1 MATDLENFYRENRIR
16 EADTVDNIYN
26 DPKYASTIFNT
37 SVPLNQLE
45 KNIKQSKGATLEP
58 YNPSLTDYF
67 KSGASYVGEN
77 LLGMNNYQ
85 ANKFGRQMFGDR
97 GSDQF
102 VKQIGFADIVPAFR
116 GMHMAALPMIPA
128 YANEAY
134 RAFDRGDALGG
145 TIEGGAALLEGYFL
159 GKPIAKSLKNIAKS
173 LTKKL
178 ESSSNIVPTEQNMK
192 ELGAL
197 PSNKVLANTA
207 KKQPSMAMV
216 NPKLSLDDIKNK
228 YSNVDLDVY
237 NDPKGLTLSKIVVP
251 EGVRSEGI
259 GSNVMNDLIK
269 YADENN
275 KPIALTPDNSFGGS
289 KTRLESFYKKFGFK
303 DNKGRNKDFAFRE
316 TMIRQPKVSQ
326 EKRKLILDNRRKE
339 ANIARFGYDPNET
352 VDTSYRMQHTPN
364 PEGARLDDM
373 TGGGEYFPDDIYSS
387 NGLKFYGDPN
397 NKFDRE
403 SFDVIQSVKGNPEA
417 EVTIYRA
424 VPNEDNINTINSGDF
439 VTLSKEYADMH
450 GASGYGI
457 DGQEA
462 GKIISQKVKV
472 KHLRSDGNDLNEFGY
487 FPENKGDIAKA
498 IPPTEK
504 SEGILAFHG
513 SASDFDEFKLSK
525 IGTGEGA
532 QAFGDGLYFTDSKDI
547 AKFYR
552 DGVRGFKDLQGK
564 VEYNYKGEIFK
575 LTSDTA
581 KTKEELGVA
590 KILEHAISTNRYPEK
605 AKENLIKVLERDIK
619 IAQSRNDTSDI
630 SDLLIKS
637 YTKNLED
644 IKNIDTSN
652 FKKSTG
658 KTYEVKIDAVMN
670 DLVDYDKPLG
680 NQNNNVKDVLDKM
693 SSEVTI
699 DDAINFGFDPNDQ
712 GSNLFLYVKKG
723 SDQKTIE
730 EAAIKQ
736 TVENLFGKDQDV
748 VTFLNNWG
756 SLRGSRNSGEK
767 LLNKYGIKGIKYD
780 AGKISGK
787 ESDATNYVIFDDKII
802 DIMAKYGIV
811 GAVGVKAMENS
822 NDQSIGALGSL
833 PNDQT

>member
-1 MATDLENFYRENRIR
+1 MAENAFTKYKDFLPSDYLREELATADQQYMLDQESKSKMFGYPDKRFVPNQRETDTSKLQSAFSYLGLPPEKSLNYARDFTGRPEIESIGRSLGV
-16 EADTVDNIYN
+16 ADFTGYG
-26 DPKYASTIFNT
+26 
-37 SVPLNQLE
+37 PLAYDLPQ
-45 KNIKQSKGATLEP
+45 NIK
-58 YNPSLTDYF
+58 DF
-67 KSGASYVGEN
+67 KKAREEGSVGGQAMSAGFGLLN
-77 LLGMNNYQ
+77 LAEVIPIAGLGFK
-85 ANKFGRQMFGDR
+85 AFNKPI
-97 GSDQF
+97 
-102 VKQIGFADIVPAFR
+102 KGFA
-116 GMHMAALPMIPA
+116 
-128 YANEAY
+128 
-134 RAFDRGDALGG
+134 
-145 TIEGGAALLEGYFL
+145 
-159 GKPIAKSLKNIAKS
+159 KSISEKLNNID
-173 LTKKL
+173 TT
-178 ESSSNIVPTEQNMK
+178 PQ
-192 ELGAL
+192 LGAL

-237 NDPKGLTLSKIVVP
+237 NDPKGLTLSKIVVS

-303 DNKGRNKDFAFRE
+303 ENKGRNKDFAFRE

-564 VEYNYKGEIFK
+564 VEYNYKGKIFK

-590 KILEHAISTNRYPEK
+590 KILENAISTNRYPEK
-605 AKENLIKVLERDIK
+605 AKENLIKILEKDIK
-619 IAQSRNDTSDI
+619 TAQSRNDTSDI

-637 YTKNLED
+637 YTKDLD
-644 IKNIDTSN
+644 SIKNINISN
-652 FKKSTG
+652 FEQSKG
-658 KTYEVKIDAVMN
+658 KMYKVKIDAVMN

-736 TVENLFGKDQDV
+736 TVKNLFGKDQDV